1 MTFRNFN
8 VLIDLINVCS
18 VYFFFAFS
26 AESISFN
33 FKFLAFMKTDAC
45 IVNDEPV
52 IPTISHTQTIKRQKK
67 NLLSNYNETGLQFNV
82 FECSIQQSINSKNR
96 NMLFTAYVLL
106 RTELFKAYFCISLYL
121 LFKLK
126 CLLYAYEYIIAYCYG
141 CHFMANTVYILY
153 HQVADEWL
161 IPVSITMTTVS
172 NSTPT
177 ETSGTSAAEGPRLYF
192 VPLVIVP
199 LWILVGNSL
208 VLLAVVRQRSLR
220 TLSNSVIASLAF
232 ADFLLAVLVVPLGV
246 YQLVSWQI
254 SSIEIHEFTSSDS
267 IVSRDV
273 CRVSKR
279 RYSENISK
287 WCLLSHESTSVD
299 IKYTVWSSF
308 ERSRIQFLYMVC
320 FYVVSLLLYCLF
332 PCLYAVFR
340 LA

>member
-1 MTFRNFN
+1 
-8 VLIDLINVCS
+8 
-18 VYFFFAFS
+18 
-26 AESISFN
+26 
-33 FKFLAFMKTDAC
+33 
-45 IVNDEPV
+45 
-52 IPTISHTQTIKRQKK
+52 
-67 NLLSNYNETGLQFNV
+67 
-82 FECSIQQSINSKNR
+82 
-96 NMLFTAYVLL
+96 MLFTAYVLL

-126 CLLYAYEYIIAYCYG
+126 CLLYAYECIIAYCYG

-192 VPLVIVP
+192 IPLVIVP

-254 SSIEIHEFTSSDS
+254 SSIEIHEFSSSDS

-273 CRVSKR
+273 CRVSNDDIQKIFLNGVFCHMR
-279 RYSENISK
+279 VLLWTLNTLCGQVLRGLEYSFCTWCAFMLSLFCCTVFSRVYMLCFVWRNRHISQTTIVIILHSVK
-287 WCLLSHESTSVD
+287 TRFCSNFPVCLALSID
-299 IKYTVWSSF
+299 SSN
-308 ERSRIQFLYMVC
+308 
-320 FYVVSLLLYCLF
+320 
-332 PCLYAVFR
+332 
-340 LA
+340 